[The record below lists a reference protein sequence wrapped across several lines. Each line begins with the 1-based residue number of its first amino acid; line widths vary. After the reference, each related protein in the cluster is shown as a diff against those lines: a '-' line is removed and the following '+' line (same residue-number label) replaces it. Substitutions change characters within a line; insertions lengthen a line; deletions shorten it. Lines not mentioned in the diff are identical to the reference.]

1 MRCPACGIFYK
12 TAALVLFQKSVSWK
26 KQAVGLF
33 SIKRVKWWSQMQGVI
48 LIGSWFKKKTSL
60 KKYLLDNREIWV
72 FSPVR
77 QFGELFSRCDSSVV
91 MKENIIFLEL
101 QGKGVKC
108 CLVSTWVKPKGQNI
122 NSAFYFSVCWNF
134 LMRSWENVSVSQLLP
149 MLPT

>member
-1 MRCPACGIFYK
+1 MFPNIFSSVTHLVANACTSDLDLLHKDF
-12 TAALVLFQKSVSWK
+12 
-26 KQAVGLF
+26 
-33 SIKRVKWWSQMQGVI
+33 WSLLETVI
-48 LIGSWFKKKTSL
+48 
-60 KKYLLDNREIWV
+60 

-77 QFGELFSRCDSSVV
+77 RFGELFSRCDSSVV